1 MRKYINLQ
9 HDVGHKMNADGPDV
23 ARGPPVEYPCFI
35 DLKLQS
41 VTFGAL
47 AVNKQN
53 CVSLEEEY
61 SCWIY
66 FSLFM
71 SMTNHAGNGLLRS
84 GTYPNQSKIVR
95 I

>member
-1 MRKYINLQ
+1 MKVLQ
-9 HDVGHKMNADGPDV
+9 VWNDMVSNYRIKIFEFTIP
-23 ARGPPVEYPCFI
+23 
-35 DLKLQS
+35 LKQQF

-53 CVSLEEEY
+53 CVRLAEEHC
-61 SCWIY
+61 SRSY

-71 SMTNHAGNGLLRS
+71 SMMNHAGTGLLHS
-84 GTYPNQSKIVR
+84 VTYPNQSKIVR

>member
-1 MRKYINLQ
+1 M
-9 HDVGHKMNADGPDV
+9 
-23 ARGPPVEYPCFI
+23 
-35 DLKLQS
+35 QS

-53 CVSLEEEY
+53 CVRLAEKHCSR
-61 SCWIY
+61 SY

-71 SMTNHAGNGLLRS
+71 SMTNQAGTGLLLS
-84 GTYPNQSKIVR
+84 GTYPNQSKIVW